1 MTFFDEARSIEQM
14 MEVRNMTQAKLA
26 EVLGVS
32 QPYIAN
38 KIRLLNFS
46 QNEQKLIED
55 YGLSERHAR
64 ALLRLSDSEARKE
77 AIEKIKIGRMNV
89 ARTEIMVD
97 CMLEESFAKTLPQV
111 NTGERVTHFED
122 ILETSLA
129 TLRRFGIG
137 ARAKREIFGD
147 KLYISICIG

>member
-1 MTFFDEARSIEQM
+1 MTFFDEARSIAKM
-14 MEVRNMTQAKLA
+14 MQVRDMTQTKLA
-26 EVLGVS
+26 GVLGVS
-32 QPYIAN
+32 QPYVAN
-38 KIRLLNFS
+38 KLRLLNFT
-46 QNEQKLIED
+46 NEEMKLIEAA
-55 YGLSERHAR
+55 GISERHAR
-64 ALLRLSDSEARKE
+64 ELLRLPQGGERLD
-77 AIEKIKIGRMNV
+77 AIEKIKVGKMNV

-97 CMLEESFAKTLPQV
+97 CMLESICAEALAYV

-122 ILETSLA
+122 VLETSLA

>member
-46 QNEQKLIED
+46 QNEQKHSTSCIAKARSLRKNKNRAIYTKQHGAQTPAPRVMYMTINPYLI
-55 YGLSERHAR
+55 
-64 ALLRLSDSEARKE
+64 
-77 AIEKIKIGRMNV
+77 I
-89 ARTEIMVD
+89 T
-97 CMLEESFAKTLPQV
+97 FLPP
-111 NTGERVTHFED
+111 T
-122 ILETSLA
+122 I
-129 TLRRFGIG
+129 
-137 ARAKREIFGD
+137 
-147 KLYISICIG
+147 

>member
-1 MTFFDEARSIEQM
+1 MTFFDEARSIEKM
-14 MEVRNMTQAKLA
+14 LEVKNMTQAKLA
-26 EVLGVS
+26 KVLGVS

-46 QNEQKLIED
+46 DDEQRLIED
-55 YGLSERHAR
+55 AGLSERHAR
-64 ALLRLSDSEARKE
+64 ALLRLSAHKAREE
-77 AIEKIKIGRMNV
+77 AIDKIKIGKMNV
-89 ARTEIMVD
+89 ARTEIMID
-97 CMLEESFAKTLPQV
+97 CMLEESLAKTLPHV

-122 ILETSLA
+122 ILETSLS
-129 TLRRFGIG
+129 TLRSFGIG